1 MSYHIAV
8 DIGASSGRLI
18 LVTLDNQKKL
28 DIAEIHRFKNQ
39 FEFVNGFDRWDIHY
53 LFNQIII
60 GLEKVKKMGI
70 SECTLGIDT
79 WAVDYC
85 LVDENGE
92 LLAQPISYR
101 DDRTKDTM
109 EKIFNKI
116 SKKNIY
122 KKTGIQ
128 FQNFNTIFQLYE
140 EDDKLVELT
149 DKVLLIPDYLTY
161 RLTGNMANEETN
173 LSTTQLLNIDK
184 KQLDDELLEL
194 IGIKSRKFP
203 KSIEAG
209 TIVGEIKK
217 ELRDEY
223 DLPACTVIAVGTH
236 DTASAIVGV
245 PATNDNWAYLSSG
258 TWSLIGVEI
267 ENSIVTEKALEEN
280 YSNEWGVFNTYR
292 FLKNIPGMWF
302 IQEIARN
309 LEDKYSFSE
318 IAAEAAKVEP
328 FLQKIDLEDDR
339 FVNPENMIKEIQ
351 DYCMESNQPI
361 PQSVGELTMAIYSN
375 LAVAYAAECENLEQL
390 TQQKIKNIHIVGGG
404 SNVELLNQLT
414 ANCSGRRVITGPSE
428 ATAIGNIM
436 VQLISVDYLKDLA
449 EARKWL
455 ATQIETKEYFPQ

>member
-92 LLAQPISYR
+92 LLVQPISYR

-161 RLTGNMANEETN
+161 RLTRNMANEETN

-194 IGIKSRKFP
+194 IGIKSGKFP
-203 KSIEAG
+203 KNIKAG
-209 TIVGEIKK
+209 SIVGKIRK
-217 ELRDEY
+217 ELHDEY

-258 TWSLIGVEI
+258 TWSLIGVET
-267 ENSIVTEKALEEN
+267 ESPIVAKKALKAN
-280 YSNEWGVFNTYR
+280 YSNEWGVYDTYR

-302 IQEIARN
+302 TQEIARN
-309 LEDKYSFSE
+309 SGYKYSFSE
-318 IAAEAAKVEP
+318 MAAEAAKVEP

-339 FVNPENMIKEIQ
+339 FVNPENMIEEIQ
-351 DYCMESNQPI
+351 SYCRESNQPI

-375 LAVAYAAECENLEQL
+375 LAVAYAAECENL
-390 TQQKIKNIHIVGGG
+390 
-404 SNVELLNQLT
+404 
-414 ANCSGRRVITGPSE
+414 
-428 ATAIGNIM
+428 
-436 VQLISVDYLKDLA
+436 
-449 EARKWL
+449 
-455 ATQIETKEYFPQ
+455 